1 MHIKD
6 HSAAMKFFRT
16 YDSAASKG
24 KWKEFVDEMEFD
36 SMGQEPRTM
45 AQGPRMGL
53 DDGGRIPFGDGL
65 IVTEEIKAQFPEGW
79 KGKYKNSTYGFAKSD
94 PRWEQVR
101 SKTRT
106 EERALYNQRAEVKEM
121 RRKVQKKAY
130 EDPIKKEKILARS
143 KKYISQPEIAAERKK
158 YMQKRYYEGGQREKD
173 LARLKGKI
181 ISENLGAYL
190 QSPDNVLINDMIRA
204 AKTDSN
210 LKVIRGG
217 PDNTVVAVQEGEKIY
232 HAVGSNRKPVP
243 GSPNNSTS
251 IIKHPWFEKR
261 SAIVKQQKEFKHT
274 KVPNKDITYGEA
286 LDVLES
292 KKAKTPIQK
301 KNPAEFEHVKGVAVD
316 YKKGQIALRTAN
328 REKQKIMTALKNEH
342 MTRAEADKALKK
354 LGVRDFYKGKYIGAP
369 KINPEKQFEDL
380 KKYVDRKINVDK
392 SFSET
397 IRPKGSG
404 VQLTIVGGVFEDLLK
419 SKAVK
424 GFKKVGGP
432 WEAGFI
438 GLDFMNNLEKGMDTD
453 TSFQVAL
460 SNATLGMYE
469 GGKRAQWED
478 FETAGKELGHN
489 PENLNEVKSIV
500 DLEKML
506 IGEKK
511 QLEDL
516 KAYANSDESTLQE
529 EELLNIKERIALQ
542 ETLVSK
548 LENKFNENLNTFWSK
563 DNANDIVDNYDSTV
577 NYVARKEY
585 NETVEDRKLRVDPNA
600 GKFGSQLWESISDW
614 KTYLPQNLMET
625 TDVTRPYVR
634 ALRKLPGGL
643 GDIWDPTSEQAKLS
657 AMSAKE
663 IEQRAKDLNIQEQYY
678 HPVLGD
684 TMTSQQLEPYR
695 ERYYAEGGIA
705 SLMKKK

>member
-6 HSAAMKFFRT
+6 YATAQGWFRRHAAAP
-16 YDSAASKG
+16 SSVG
-24 KWKEFVDEMEFD
+24 SWKAFVERNKRA
-36 SMGQEPRTM
+36 QEPRNM
-45 AQGPRMGL
+45 VQEPRMGL

-190 QSPDNVLINDMIRA
+190 QNPDNILLKDMIRA

-210 LKVIRGG
+210 LKLIRGG
-217 PDNTVVAVQEGEKIY
+217 PNNTVVAVQEGEKIY

-404 VQLTIVGGVFEDLLK
+404 VQLSSVGGVFEDLLK

-705 SLMKKK
+705 SLMKKKW

>member
-380 KKYVDRKINVDK
+380 KKICR
-392 SFSET
+392 
-397 IRPKGSG
+397 
-404 VQLTIVGGVFEDLLK
+404 
-419 SKAVK
+419 
-424 GFKKVGGP
+424 
-432 WEAGFI
+432 
-438 GLDFMNNLEKGMDTD
+438 
-453 TSFQVAL
+453 
-460 SNATLGMYE
+460 
-469 GGKRAQWED
+469 
-478 FETAGKELGHN
+478 
-489 PENLNEVKSIV
+489 
-500 DLEKML
+500 
-506 IGEKK
+506 
-511 QLEDL
+511 
-516 KAYANSDESTLQE
+516 
-529 EELLNIKERIALQ
+529 
-542 ETLVSK
+542 
-548 LENKFNENLNTFWSK
+548 
-563 DNANDIVDNYDSTV
+563 
-577 NYVARKEY
+577 
-585 NETVEDRKLRVDPNA
+585 
-600 GKFGSQLWESISDW
+600 
-614 KTYLPQNLMET
+614 
-625 TDVTRPYVR
+625 
-634 ALRKLPGGL
+634 
-643 GDIWDPTSEQAKLS
+643 
-657 AMSAKE
+657 
-663 IEQRAKDLNIQEQYY
+663 
-678 HPVLGD
+678 
-684 TMTSQQLEPYR
+684 
-695 ERYYAEGGIA
+695 
-705 SLMKKK
+705 

>member
-1 MHIKD
+1 
-6 HSAAMKFFRT
+6 
-16 YDSAASKG
+16 
-24 KWKEFVDEMEFD
+24 
-36 SMGQEPRTM
+36 
-45 AQGPRMGL
+45 
-53 DDGGRIPFGDGL
+53 
-65 IVTEEIKAQFPEGW
+65 
-79 KGKYKNSTYGFAKSD
+79 
-94 PRWEQVR
+94 
-101 SKTRT
+101 
-106 EERALYNQRAEVKEM
+106 
-121 RRKVQKKAY
+121 
-130 EDPIKKEKILARS
+130 
-143 KKYISQPEIAAERKK
+143 
-158 YMQKRYYEGGQREKD
+158 
-173 LARLKGKI
+173 
-181 ISENLGAYL
+181 
-190 QSPDNVLINDMIRA
+190 
-204 AKTDSN
+204 
-210 LKVIRGG
+210 
-217 PDNTVVAVQEGEKIY
+217 
-232 HAVGSNRKPVP
+232 
-243 GSPNNSTS
+243 
-251 IIKHPWFEKR
+251 
-261 SAIVKQQKEFKHT
+261 
-274 KVPNKDITYGEA
+274 
-286 LDVLES
+286 
-292 KKAKTPIQK
+292 
-301 KNPAEFEHVKGVAVD
+301 
-316 YKKGQIALRTAN
+316 
-328 REKQKIMTALKNEH
+328 
-342 MTRAEADKALKK
+342 
-354 LGVRDFYKGKYIGAP
+354 
-369 KINPEKQFEDL
+369 
-380 KKYVDRKINVDK
+380 
-392 SFSET
+392 
-397 IRPKGSG
+397 
-404 VQLTIVGGVFEDLLK
+404 
-419 SKAVK
+419 
-424 GFKKVGGP
+424 
-432 WEAGFI
+432 
-438 GLDFMNNLEKGMDTD
+438 
-453 TSFQVAL
+453 
-460 SNATLGMYE
+460 MYE

>member
-404 VQLTIVGGVFEDLLK
+404 VQLSSVGGVFEDLLK

>member
-6 HSAAMKFFRT
+6 QSAAMKFFRT

-404 VQLTIVGGVFEDLLK
+404 VQLSSVGGVFEDLLK

>member
-292 KKAKTPIQK
+292 KKAGTPVTK
-301 KNPAEFEHVKGVAVD
+301 KNPAEYEHVKGVATD

-404 VQLTIVGGVFEDLLK
+404 VQLSSVGGVFEDLLK